1 MISNHL
7 SLSYF
12 ANVLTPEIHNFLN
25 DTPALTL
32 FLPIDAA
39 WQALPHYERLYLQSK
54 YATDD
59 LTRIVNMHA
68 VARKHVK
75 YAESFAPGLN
85 CTYAAPAHLLALTLM
100 Q

>member
-1 MISNHL
+1 MTSNHL

-12 ANVLTPEIHNFLN
+12 ANVLTPEMHEFLN
-25 DTPALTL
+25 YSSALTL

-39 WQALPHYERLYLQSK
+39 WQALPYYERLYLQSK

-59 LTRIVNMHA
+59 LVRIVNMHA

-75 YAESFAPGLN
+75 YAESFGSGLN
-85 CTYAAPAHLLALTLM
+85 CTSTALVCWLALTPA